1 MNHDKVSKTSIN
13 LAEERLQQLA
23 ELFPEA
29 FREGK
34 IDFDQFRAL
43 LGENILDSKSERFSF
58 TWAGKKDAVRLAQM
72 PSRATLVPAPEESV
86 NWETTGNV
94 FIEGDNLEVLKLIG
108 RSYFGRVKMIYIDPP
123 YNTGNDFVYPDNY
136 SDPLET
142 YLHMTGQVDGNG
154 NRLTSNTETSGRFH
168 SAWLSMM
175 YPRLALARQLLRDD
189 GVIFVSID
197 DHELPNLRLLMNE
210 VFGEEN
216 FVGQLIWKRRQ
227 NVDSRAKTG
236 LSVDHEYAV
245 IYRRDS
251 EGRIR
256 GGEKDLTKYSNPNN
270 DPRGPWSSDNL
281 AGLATKD
288 QRPNLHYDLVDPKTG
303 ISYPCPETGWR
314 YSRATMARLIADD
327 RIIFPSSPTGRPR
340 FKRYLN
346 ELVDEFT
353 GLSSVLNTVFNLQGT
368 RELKDLFDGTE
379 VLDFPKPVD
388 YIKLLVQQ
396 ATSNDGQDIV
406 VDFFAGSGTTAQAVL
421 ELNEEDEGNRRF
433 VLIQIPEPLTSTVA
447 TEQLGLHTI
456 ADVSK
461 ERIRRVIQRM
471 QTKKNGKLLQAA
483 NDFGFRVF
491 KLAESNY
498 RQWQPTDDT
507 GEILQ
512 QLELMAQSLL
522 VEGWKPEDVIFEV
535 AIKEGYGLNIEIT
548 LVDGMNGNTI
558 YRVTDPDKAQTFYIC
573 LDEQLPDDLLIRLG
587 LTRDDLFI
595 CLDSALNDTLAAN
608 FALQAR
614 LKTL

>member
-1 MNHDKVSKTSIN
+1 MNHDQVSKTSIDVTQ
-13 LAEERLQQLA
+13 ERLEQLRA
-23 ELFPEA
+23 LFPEV
-29 FREGK
+29 FSEGK
-34 IDFDQFRAL
+34 VDFDQLRSV
-43 LGENILDSKSERFSF
+43 LGETVLDTKSERFSF
-58 TWAGKKDAVRLAQM
+58 GWAGKKDAIRLAQL
-72 PSRATLVPAPEESV
+72 PSRATLVPAQEESV

-108 RSYFGRVKMIYIDPP
+108 RAYFGRVKMIYIDPP

-136 SDPLET
+136 TDPLET

-175 YPRLALARQLLRDD
+175 YPRLVLARQLLRDD

-197 DHELPNLRLLMNE
+197 DHELANLRLLMNE

-256 GGEKDLTKYSNPNN
+256 GGEKDLTKYSNPND

-288 QRPNLHYDLVDPKTG
+288 QRPNLHYDLVDPRTG

-314 YSRATMARLIADD
+314 YSRATMARLIADE

-368 RELKDLFDGTE
+368 RELKDFFDGTE

-396 ATSNDGQDIV
+396 DTSNEGQDIV

-461 ERIRRVIQRM
+461 KRIHRVIQRM
-471 QTKKNGKLLQAA
+471 QSKKNGKLLQAA
-483 NDFGFRVF
+483 NDLGFRVF

-498 RQWQPTDDT
+498 RQWQPSEDT

-522 VEGWKPEDVIFEV
+522 IDGWKPADVIFEV
-535 AIKEGYGLNIEIT
+535 AIKEGYGLNVEINP
-548 LVDGMNGNTI
+548 VDGIDGNTV
-558 YRVTDPDKAQTFYIC
+558 YRVNDPDKAQTFFIC

-587 LTRDDLFI
+587 LMRDDLFI